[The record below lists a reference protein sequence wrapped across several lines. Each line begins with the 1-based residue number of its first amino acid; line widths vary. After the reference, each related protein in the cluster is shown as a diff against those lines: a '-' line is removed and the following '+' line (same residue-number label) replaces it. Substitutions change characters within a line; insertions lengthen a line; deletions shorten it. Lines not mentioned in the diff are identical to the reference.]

1 MPRDNI
7 LPLHR
12 GASVGPA
19 RAPARRQAPAS
30 APVLS
35 IEELRNRV
43 RAMPFEEAL
52 AEPYDESEGLGEF
65 FGDVRVW
72 FSGFGFGAVAGCLFT
87 TLAAYVIGMF
97 L

>member
-1 MPRDNI
+1 
-7 LPLHR
+7 
-12 GASVGPA
+12 
-19 RAPARRQAPAS
+19 
-30 APVLS
+30 
-35 IEELRNRV
+35 
-43 RAMPFEEAL
+43 MPFEEAL
-52 AEPYDESEGLGEF
+52 ATPYDESEGLNEF